1 MDQKR
6 NSSSVDAE
14 DKLTP
19 LPFDR
24 IGLPEGRAT
33 HLPNDRQNGFHIDD
47 DSGQGARRIV
57 RELKSILSEVIGQSD
72 LGMTLA
78 GQDLL
83 LCGHLRKIQ
92 RSSLNARALLG
103 QLPQGAGGL
112 TRVVRTVD
120 VGELV
125 RRCEAGLRTLLSV
138 DATLEIRCAS
148 SVMPARIDPISL
160 ENVLFEFAAVS
171 LMGFESPVAIEI
183 EVSAPCFEAGQGR
196 QGSISLLCS
205 AKSASESPTHSN
217 GSKRMEFGAQR
228 ESKPIMLDTSSAAEL
243 VSTCGGSLAVD
254 YTPGARLSLL
264 ISLPK
269 SDGDLEELPLLD
281 ASGFLPMGT
290 ETVLVVQREPI
301 SRETIC
307 HILGAQ
313 GYTVLEAASYEE
325 ALDLASDLEPGR
337 LVLMIADMVGST
349 LWGASDESESGPIG
363 LSVRRLFTST
373 YVEAG
378 ADISRLTHPHEA
390 FVESPFTPRSL
401 LSRVREVLDRDP
413 R

>member
-1 MDQKR
+1 
-6 NSSSVDAE
+6 
-14 DKLTP
+14 
-19 LPFDR
+19 
-24 IGLPEGRAT
+24 
-33 HLPNDRQNGFHIDD
+33 
-47 DSGQGARRIV
+47 
-57 RELKSILSEVIGQSD
+57 
-72 LGMTLA
+72 
-78 GQDLL
+78 
-83 LCGHLRKIQ
+83 
-92 RSSLNARALLG
+92 
-103 QLPQGAGGL
+103 
-112 TRVVRTVD
+112 
-120 VGELV
+120 
-125 RRCEAGLRTLLSV
+125 
-138 DATLEIRCAS
+138 
-148 SVMPARIDPISL
+148 MPARIDPIGL

-171 LMGFESPVAIEI
+171 LMGFESPVAIEF
-183 EVSAPCFEAGQGR
+183 EVSAPCFEAGQSR

-205 AKSASESPTHSN
+205 AKAVPESPTHSN
-217 GSKRMEFGAQR
+217 GSKSREIGAQR

-243 VSTCGGSLAVD
+243 VSTCGGSLAID

-349 LWGASDESESGPIG
+349 LWGASDESKSRPTG
-363 LSVRRLFTST
+363 LSVRRLITSI

-378 ADISRLTHPHEA
+378 ADISRLTHPHGA

-401 LSRVREVLDRDP
+401 LSKVREVLDRDP

>member
-1 MDQKR
+1 M
-6 NSSSVDAE
+6 
-14 DKLTP
+14 
-19 LPFDR
+19 
-24 IGLPEGRAT
+24 
-33 HLPNDRQNGFHIDD
+33 
-47 DSGQGARRIV
+47 
-57 RELKSILSEVIGQSD
+57 
-72 LGMTLA
+72 
-78 GQDLL
+78 
-83 LCGHLRKIQ
+83 
-92 RSSLNARALLG
+92 
-103 QLPQGAGGL
+103 
-112 TRVVRTVD
+112 
-120 VGELV
+120 
-125 RRCEAGLRTLLSV
+125 
-138 DATLEIRCAS
+138 
-148 SVMPARIDPISL
+148 
-160 ENVLFEFAAVS
+160 
-171 LMGFESPVAIEI
+171 
-183 EVSAPCFEAGQGR
+183 
-196 QGSISLLCS
+196 
-205 AKSASESPTHSN
+205 
-217 GSKRMEFGAQR
+217 
-228 ESKPIMLDTSSAAEL
+228 
-243 VSTCGGSLAVD
+243 
-254 YTPGARLSLL
+254 
-264 ISLPK
+264 
-269 SDGDLEELPLLD
+269 PLLD

>member
-14 DKLTP
+14 DRLTP

-47 DSGQGARRIV
+47 DSGQGAQRIV
-57 RELKSILSEVIGQSD
+57 RELKSILSEVIGQSE
-72 LGMTLA
+72 LGMTVA

-92 RSSLNARALLG
+92 RCSLNARALLG
-103 QLPQGAGGL
+103 QLPQGADEL

-171 LMGFESPVAIEI
+171 LMGFESPIAIEI
-183 EVSAPCFEAGQGR
+183 EVSAPCFEAGQSR

-205 AKSASESPTHSN
+205 AKAVPESPTHSN
-217 GSKRMEFGAQR
+217 GSKSREIGAQQ

-254 YTPGARLSLL
+254 YAPGARLSLL
-264 ISLPK
+264 NFAA
-269 SDGDLEELPLLD
+269 EERRGP
-281 ASGFLPMGT
+281 G
-290 ETVLVVQREPI
+290 R
-301 SRETIC
+301 
-307 HILGAQ
+307 
-313 GYTVLEAASYEE
+313 AAS
-325 ALDLASDLEPGR
+325 A
-337 LVLMIADMVGST
+337 
-349 LWGASDESESGPIG
+349 
-363 LSVRRLFTST
+363 RRLGIS
-373 YVEAG
+373 
-378 ADISRLTHPHEA
+378 ADGY
-390 FVESPFTPRSL
+390 
-401 LSRVREVLDRDP
+401 
-413 R
+413 